1 VQGSIAPAVGA
12 GSVVAW
18 QPSLFDGGPL
28 GLDLDY
34 TGVRR
39 IHLDE
44 RSWVDYCPGWLSG
57 SDIVFDALA
66 GEARW
71 QQRTVHMY
79 DRVLPEPRLTAG
91 WSTDAEDETLPPMLR
106 EMADALSGRYPVGF
120 DRIWVNLYRDG
131 QDSVAWHGDRNRLVM
146 TRPMVATVSL
156 GARRK
161 FLLRRRGTSR
171 TVHRLEPGHGDLV
184 VMGGECQAEWEHTVP
199 KTKLPVGA
207 RMSVTIRHSEPA
219 AGERWLREPTST
231 APGHAW

>member
-1 VQGSIAPAVGA
+1 V
-12 GSVVAW
+12 SVVAW

-34 TGVRR
+34 TGLRR
-39 IHLDE
+39 IHLDD

-71 QQRTVHMY
+71 QQRTVHIY

-91 WSTDAEDETLPPMLR
+91 WSTDADAETLPPMLR
-106 EMADALSGRYPVGF
+106 EMAGTLSQRYPVEF

-131 QDSVAWHGDRNRLVM
+131 FDSVAWHGDRNRLVM

-161 FLLRRRGTSR
+161 FLLRRRGESR
-171 TVHRLEPGHGDLV
+171 TLHRLEPGHGDLV

-199 KTKLPVGA
+199 KTKKQVGA
-207 RMSVTIRHSEPA
+207 RMSVTIRHSVPGD
-219 AGERWLREPTST
+219 GEHRLREPTST

>member
-1 VQGSIAPAVGA
+1 M
-12 GSVVAW
+12 AW

-34 TGVRR
+34 TGLRR
-39 IHLDE
+39 IQLDA

-91 WSTDAEDETLPPMLR
+91 WSTDAEDGTLPPMLR
-106 EMADALSGRYPVGF
+106 EMADALTARYPVEF
-120 DRIWVNLYRDG
+120 DRVWVNLYRDG

-146 TRPMVATVSL
+146 TRPQVATVSL

-161 FLLRRRGTSR
+161 FLLRPRGTSR
-171 TVHRLEPGHGDLV
+171 ALHRLEPGHGDLV

-199 KTKLPVGA
+199 KTKQPVGA
-207 RMSVTIRHSEPA
+207 RMSVTIRHSAPGP
-219 AGERWLREPTST
+219 GERWLREPQSTSVE
-231 APGHAW
+231 

>member
-1 VQGSIAPAVGA
+1 MST
-12 GSVVAW
+12 VVAW

-34 TGVRR
+34 TGMRR
-39 IHLDE
+39 IQLDE

-57 SDIVFDALA
+57 SDLVFDALA

-91 WSTDAEDETLPPMLR
+91 WSTDADDRTLPPMLR
-106 EMADALSGRYPVGF
+106 EMAGALSARYPVEF

-146 TRPMVATVSL
+146 TRPLVATVSL

-161 FLLRRRGTSR
+161 FLLRARGTSR
-171 TVHRLEPGHGDLV
+171 ALHRLEPGHGDLV

-199 KTKLPVGA
+199 KTKKYVGA
-207 RMSVTIRHSEPA
+207 RMSVTIRHSVPA
-219 AGERWLREPTST
+219 TGERWLREPTST

>member
-1 VQGSIAPAVGA
+1 VQAQ
-12 GSVVAW
+12 VVW

-34 TGVRR
+34 TGLRR
-39 IHLDE
+39 IHLDD

-57 SDIVFDALA
+57 ADIVFDALA

-71 QQRTVHMY
+71 QQRTRWMY
-79 DRVLPEPRLTAG
+79 DREIPEPRLTAG
-91 WSTDAEDETLPPMLR
+91 WSTDTDDDTMPPMLR
-106 EMADALSGRYPVGF
+106 EMAEALSARYPVQF

-161 FLLRRRGTSR
+161 FLLRERGTSR
-171 TVHRLEPGHGDLV
+171 TLHRLEPGHGDLV

-199 KTKLPVGA
+199 KTKKPVGA

-219 AGERWLREPTST
+219 AGEQWLREPASQE
-231 APGHAW
+231 PGHAW

>member
-1 VQGSIAPAVGA
+1 VSLASSVAAPP
-12 GSVVAW
+12 VVAW

-28 GLDLDY
+28 GLDPDY
-34 TGVRR
+34 TGLRR
-39 IHLDE
+39 IHLDD

-57 SDIVFDALA
+57 SDLVFDALA

-71 QQRTVHMY
+71 QQRTVHIY
-79 DRVLPEPRLTAG
+79 DRILPEPRLTAG

-106 EMADALSGRYPVGF
+106 EMAGALSKRYPVEF

-131 QDSVAWHGDRNRLVM
+131 LDSVAWHGDRNRLVM

-161 FLLRRRGTSR
+161 FLLRRRGESR
-171 TVHRLEPGHGDLV
+171 TLHRLEPGHGDLV

-199 KTKLPVGA
+199 KTKQPVGA
-207 RMSVTIRHSEPA
+207 RMSVTIRHSAPGQ
-219 AGERWLREPTST
+219 GEQWLRGATST